1 MTGVLIAAPFLPDW
15 SHVTPGGAGVGIG
28 RTSDGRRAAG
38 LPTLALDRS
47 RYEPKEIVMN
57 LIRHLRRVAAALAGL
72 AAALLATAT
81 PAFAVPPPPE
91 PPGWN
96 KHPPLPSQVHTV
108 VIGGMP
114 GGRSP

>member
-1 MTGVLIAAPFLPDW
+1 
-15 SHVTPGGAGVGIG
+15 
-28 RTSDGRRAAG
+28 
-38 LPTLALDRS
+38 
-47 RYEPKEIVMN
+47 MN

-108 VIGGMP
+108 VAGGMP
-114 GGRSP
+114 GWQIALIAAGAALIAAAVAVLLYRARAARRKPVTAAA